1 MKIFR
6 PLWNEGVFLTPQ
18 QFQQQILWNQFSSQK
33 LAAMSVA
40 NPWGIEKL
48 IIDTQALTVDRLKVE
63 SISIRFPDGVFINT
77 DVADKLPE
85 IRALNTD
92 IPVELEEVTVFVG
105 IPLLLANGGNCLQ
118 DNQRLESPLRY
129 RQEFNLPDC
138 KIETRS

>member
-105 IPLLLANGGNCLQ
+105 IPLLLANGGM
-118 DNQRLESPLRY
+118 
-129 RQEFNLPDC
+129 
-138 KIETRS
+138 